1 MSELVGIGEALIHR
15 RRALGLSQRDLGR
28 RIGVTQP
35 QIARWEANAY
45 ATAALSRVSD
55 VAQALGVD
63 VATLDAAPWAAET
76 TATYASD
83 ASPIARALTRIGV
96 GLDTVA
102 AFCRS
107 HDIVRLELFGSVLTE
122 GFSAGSDVDVL
133 ATYATGNTPGL
144 MQLGDHEIE
153 LSAIF
158 RRRVDLH
165 TRPSIERSRNPI
177 VRDRILTSAVVV
189 YEA

>member
-1 MSELVGIGEALIHR
+1 MTSVADIGEVLPQR
-15 RRALGLSQRDLGR
+15 RRELGISQRELGR
-28 RIGVTQP
+28 LIGVAQP

-45 ATAALSRVSD
+45 ATVALSRVSD

-63 VATLDAAPWAAET
+63 VATLDALWAAET
-76 TATYASD
+76 IATYASD
-83 ASPIARALTRIGV
+83 ASPIGRALTRIGV

-158 RRRVDLH
+158 RRRVDLR